1 MVLLSEISRLLL
13 RIKYTV
19 NHPHVCLSQGMYRL
33 RSSYWKDLDLY
44 HPRWNLR
51 DQQAAEERY
60 LRFCNVSALTTQL
73 PRWTNIYHPLRGVA
87 KIATCKTLL
96 QIVRAVLFYAVFS
109 DKLTTPRAPD
119 GVLLTA
125 LHLLAL
131 ALDVCRSHKESGD
144 PFCCYV
150 GDVIPILA
158 FASEEIS
165 VSKCGDQ
172 SMLSLLVVL
181 MRMHE
186 KENAQNFMEAGNF
199 NLSSLILSLIKTFV
213 ELEPGCMTKL
223 QKLAPHLANQFSHSI
238 SNDNAR
244 HMDLSDDSEKRKAK
258 SRERQAAILVRFIFI
273 FYFCFKTYS

>member
-1 MVLLSEISRLLL
+1 
-13 RIKYTV
+13 
-19 NHPHVCLSQGMYRL
+19 MYKL

-60 LRFCNVSALTTQL
+60 LRFCNVSALSAQL
-73 PRWTNIYHPLRGVA
+73 PRWTKIYPPLKGIA
-87 KIATCKTLL
+87 KLATCKTLL
-96 QIVRAVLFYAVFS
+96 QVVRAVLFYAVFS
-109 DKLTTPRAPD
+109 DKLAIPRAPD

-131 ALDVCRSHKESGD
+131 ALDVCRSQRELSD
-144 PFCCYV
+144 PFCYV
-150 GDVIPILA
+150 GDIIPVLA

-165 VSKCGDQ
+165 TSKYGNQ
-172 SMLSLLVVL
+172 SMLSLLVIL

-199 NLSSLILSLIKTFV
+199 NLSPLVMNLIKTFV
-213 ELEPGCMTKL
+213 ALEPACMTKL
-223 QKLAPHLANQFSHSI
+223 QKLAPQLANQFSQSI

-244 HMDLSDDSEKRKAK
+244 DVDLSDDSEKLKAK
-258 SRERQAAILVRFIFI
+258 SRERQAAILVGHFIFVYGMYI
-273 FYFCFKTYS
+273 TLQLRAS